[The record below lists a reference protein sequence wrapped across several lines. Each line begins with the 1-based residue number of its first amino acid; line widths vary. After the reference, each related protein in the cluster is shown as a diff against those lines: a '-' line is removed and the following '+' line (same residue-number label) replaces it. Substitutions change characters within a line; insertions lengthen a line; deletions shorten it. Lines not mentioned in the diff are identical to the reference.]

1 MRSHLLPS
9 EGLLLRKR
17 MTADAGEDA
26 EEREFLSSTGRMYI
40 STGTAAMIMH
50 APQILKTEVPP
61 GTVMPALEMHQHS
74 ALIPAH
80 PPMLAAGPFAIA
92 STESA

>member
-1 MRSHLLPS
+1 
-9 EGLLLRKR
+9 

-61 GTVMPALEMHQHS
+61 STIMPSLEMHPEESHS
-74 ALIPAH
+74 ALGLNTCK
-80 PPMLAAGPFAIA
+80 PMLAAGPFAIA
-92 STESA
+92 DTESA